1 MTELIPTRWSLDDLL
16 AEPVETSLEAALA
29 ELEAKTAAFEGYR
42 ERLTDDISAAEFAEV
57 FQRYEAITSLSYR
70 IGGHANLAF
79 AADTQSQAAR
89 NLRDRADKALT
100 EIGNR
105 TLFFTLWLKDTSA
118 ETAARIAPAGSESHY
133 YVESTRKFKPYTL
146 SESEEQII
154 NLKDSDGIEAMVGLY
169 DMITNAFS
177 FNLTIDGEVKQLNRS
192 QLGVYYRHPSAEMRA
207 AAFQELF
214 RVYGEHSD
222 VLSQIYNH
230 RVRDWHS
237 ESIHLR
243 NYTSPIAVRNLA
255 NDIPDDVVET
265 MLAVCERNNVVY
277 QRYFKLKAKWLG
289 VEKLTRYDIY
299 APLSATDKTYDYD
312 YAVRLVMDTFNEFS
326 PRMGDLAQRVFDAN
340 HIDSEIRKGKRGGAF
355 CHSGVPSIVPFV
367 LVNYTG
373 TANDVGT
380 IAHELGHAI
389 HSQMAAHH
397 SILTFHPSLPLA
409 ETASVFSEMMLTD
422 RLLREEADPA
432 VRRDIL
438 AGAVDDAY
446 ATVQRQAYIALFERR
461 AHQMIN
467 DGATA
472 DAICDAYMAAQE
484 QQFGDSLVLKDDF
497 KWEWITIPHSYHV
510 PFYTYAYSFGQ
521 LLVLSLYQQYRAEGP
536 SFIPRYLKLLSYG
549 GSEEPVSVLREA
561 GIEPA
566 DPAFWQGGYDV
577 LSGMVDELE
586 SLA

>member
-1 MTELIPTRWSLDDLL
+1 MTQWTPTRWSLEDLL
-16 AEPVETSLEAALA
+16 PEPVEASLEAALA
-29 ELEAKTAAFEGYR
+29 KLETKTTAFEGYR
-42 ERLTDDISAAEFAEV
+42 ERLTDDITAAEFAEV
-57 FQRYEAITSLSYR
+57 FHLYEAITSLSYR

-89 NLRDRADKALT
+89 NLRDRVDKALT

-105 TLFFTLWLKDTSA
+105 TLFFTLWLKDTSTEA
-118 ETAARIAPAGSESHY
+118 AARIAPAGSEFHY
-133 YVESTRKFKPYTL
+133 YVESTRKFKPFTL

-154 NLKDSDGIEAMVGLY
+154 NLKDTDGIEAMIGLY
-169 DMITNAFS
+169 DMITNAFT
-177 FNLTIDGEVKQLNRS
+177 FNLTVDGEVKQLNRS
-192 QLGVYYRHPSAEMRA
+192 QLGVYYRHPSAELRA
-207 AAFQELF
+207 TAFQELF

-237 ESIHLR
+237 ESIRLR
-243 NYTSPIAVRNLA
+243 KYPNPIAVRNLA

-265 MLAVCERNNVVY
+265 MLDVCERNNTIY

-289 VEKLTRYDIY
+289 MDKLTRYDIY
-299 APLSATDKTYDYD
+299 APLSATDKTYEYD
-312 YAVRLVMDTFNEFS
+312 YAVDLVLDTFNEFS
-326 PRMGDLAQRVFDAN
+326 PRMGELAQRVFDAN

-373 TANDVGT
+373 KANDVGT

-422 RLLREEADPA
+422 RLMREEPDPA

-467 DGATA
+467 DGASA
-472 DAICDAYMAAQE
+472 DEICDAYMAAQE
-484 QQFGDSLVLKDDF
+484 QQFGDTLILKDDF

-521 LLVLSLYQQYRAEGP
+521 LLVLSLYQQYRREGP
-536 SFIPRYLKLLSYG
+536 SFIPRYLNILSYG
-549 GSEEPVSVLREA
+549 GAEEPIKVLREA
-561 GIEPA
+561 GI
-566 DPAFWQGGYDV
+566 DPASADFWQGGYDV

-586 SLA
+586 ALA